1 MNILHVVN
9 VSFVL
14 PYYLGNQIDYFQSKG
29 DKIFIAC
36 SFSNEL
42 VDFCESKN
50 VIFLPIP
57 VVRGI
62 NPFTD
67 IYSVFKLFFFVKKY
81 NISVVVGHTP
91 KGGLLAMLVGF
102 ISRIERKIYFRHGL
116 MFETSRGLKRFVLVQ
131 IERFTGFL
139 ADKVICVSRSILM
152 NSNNLKLSDSHKNIL
167 LNKGTCNGID
177 ALEKFNPD
185 LVNQDQIDQ
194 LRFSIGIEDNDFVVG
209 FVGRLVNDKG
219 ISELVEA
226 WKLITNEF
234 SKVKLLL
241 VGPFENRDGLSESHI
256 SFIRDEISI
265 VHVDYTNDPVIYYR
279 LMNLFILPSFRE
291 GFPTVVL
298 EASAMNLPVITTRKT
313 GCIDSIEE
321 YKTGIFCEIEPSSIY
336 DAIGTFMKDT
346 SKIESFG
353 SFGRKR
359 VLENFSQEI
368 IWNELFS
375 LYHS

>member
-14 PYYLGNQIDYFQSKG
+14 PYYLGNQIDYFQSKD

-62 NPFTD
+62 NPFMD
-67 IYSVFKLFFFVKKY
+67 LYSLFKLFFFVKKH

-102 ISRIERKIYFRHGL
+102 ISKIERKIYFRHGL
-116 MFETSRGLKRFVLVQ
+116 MFETSLGLKRFILVL
-131 IERFTGFL
+131 IERFTGFF

-152 NSNNLKLSDSHKNIL
+152 NSNDLKLSDSHKNIL
-167 LNKGTCNGID
+167 LNNGTCNGID

-185 LVNQDQIDQ
+185 LVDQYKVDQ
-194 LRFSIGIEDNDFVVG
+194 LRVSLGINDNDFVVG
-209 FVGRLVNDKG
+209 FIGRLVNDKG

-226 WKLITNEF
+226 WKLIINDF

-241 VGPFENRDGLSESHI
+241 VGPFENRDSLSEACV
-256 SFIRDEISI
+256 SFIRDEYSI
-265 VHVDYTNDPVIYYR
+265 IHVDYTNDPVIYYR

-336 DAIGTFMKDT
+336 DSISTFINDT
-346 SKIESFG
+346 FKIESFG
-353 SFGRKR
+353 SFGREK
-359 VLENFSQEI
+359 VLENFSQQI
-368 IWNELFS
+368 IWNELYKI
-375 LYHS
+375 YHS

>member
-14 PYYLGNQIDYFQSKG
+14 PYYLGKQIDFFQNKG

-36 SFSNEL
+36 SFSKEL
-42 VDFCESKN
+42 VDFCNIKN

-62 NPFTD
+62 NPLKD
-67 IYSVFKLFFFVKKY
+67 IFALYKLFIFIKKY

-91 KGGLLAMLVGF
+91 KGGLLGMLAGF
-102 ISRIERKIYFRHGL
+102 ICGVERKIYFRHGL
-116 MFETSRGLKRFVLVQ
+116 MFETSRGFKRSILLQ

-139 ADKVICVSRSILM
+139 ADKVICVSWSILK
-152 NSNNLKLSDSHKNIL
+152 NSNDLKLSESHKNIL
-167 LNKGTCNGID
+167 LNNGTCNGID

-194 LRFSIGIEDNDFVVG
+194 LRFSLGIEENDFVVG

-219 ISELVEA
+219 ISELVDA
-226 WKLITNEF
+226 WKLIINDF
-234 SKVKLLL
+234 AKVKLLL
-241 VGPFENRDGLSESHI
+241 VGPFEVRDCLGEACI
-256 SFIRDEISI
+256 RFIRDEISI
-265 VHVDYTNDPVIYYR
+265 VHVDYTNDPVIYYS
-279 LMNLFILPSFRE
+279 LMDLFILPSYRE

-336 DAIGTFMKDT
+336 DAISTFINDT

-353 SFGRKR
+353 NFGRKK
-359 VLENFSQEI
+359 VLENFSQEN
-368 IWNELFS
+368 IWNELFKI
-375 LYHS
+375 YHS

>member
-14 PYYLGNQIDYFQSKG
+14 PYYLGKQIEYFQSKG

-36 SFSNEL
+36 SFSKEL

-50 VIFLPIP
+50 VPFLPIP

-62 NPFTD
+62 NPLMD
-67 IYSVFKLFFFVKKY
+67 IYALFKLFFFVRKH

-91 KGGLLAMLVGF
+91 KGGLLGMLVGS
-102 ISRIERKIYFRHGL
+102 ICGIKRKFYFRHGL
-116 MFETSRGLKRFVLVQ
+116 MFETSRGFKRVILFQ

-139 ADKVICVSRSILM
+139 ADKVICVSSSILK
-152 NSNNLKLSDSHKNIL
+152 NSNILKLSESHKNIL
-167 LNKGTCNGID
+167 LNCGTCNGID

-185 LVNQDQIDQ
+185 LANQDQVDQ
-194 LRFSIGIEDNDFVVG
+194 LRISLGIAENDFVVG

-219 ISELVEA
+219 ISELVDA
-226 WKLITNEF
+226 WKLIIKDF

-241 VGPFENRDGLSESHI
+241 VGPFEIRDGLSEACVR
-256 SFIRDEISI
+256 FIRDEISI
-265 VHVDYTNDPVIYYR
+265 IHIDYTNDPAVYYR

-298 EASAMNLPVITTRKT
+298 EASAMRLPVITTRKT
-313 GCIDSIEE
+313 GCVDSIIEDI
-321 YKTGIFCEIEPSSIY
+321 TGTFCEIEPRSICG
-336 DAIGTFMKDT
+336 AISKFISDK

-353 SFGRKR
+353 NFGRKR
-359 VLENFSQEI
+359 VLEDFSQEV
-368 IWNELFS
+368 IWNDLFKV
-375 LYHS
+375 YHS

>member
-14 PYYLGNQIDYFQSKG
+14 PYYLGEQIEYFQKKG
-29 DKIFIAC
+29 DKIFVAC
-36 SFSNEL
+36 SFSKEL

-50 VIFLPIP
+50 IVFLSIP

-62 NPFTD
+62 NPLMD
-67 IYSVFKLFFFVKKY
+67 IYALYKLFFFVRKH

-91 KGGLLAMLVGF
+91 KGGLLGMLVGF
-102 ISRIERKIYFRHGL
+102 ICGVHRKFYFRHGL
-116 MFETSRGLKRFVLVQ
+116 MFETSRGFKRFILLQ

-139 ADKVICVSRSILM
+139 ADKVICVSRSILK
-152 NSNNLKLSDSHKNIL
+152 NSNVLKLSESHNNIL
-167 LNKGTCNGID
+167 LNYGTCNGID

-185 LVNQDQIDQ
+185 LANHDKVDQ
-194 LRFSIGIEDNDFVVG
+194 LRISLGIEDNDFVVG

-219 ISELVEA
+219 ISELVDA
-226 WKLITNEF
+226 WKLIIKDF

-241 VGPFENRDGLSESHI
+241 VGPFESRDGLSEACI
-256 SFIRDEISI
+256 RFIRDENTII
-265 VHVDYTNDPVIYYR
+265 HVNYTSDPAIYYC

-298 EASAMNLPVITTRKT
+298 EASAMKLPVITTRKT

-321 YKTGIFCEIEPSSIY
+321 HITGVFCEIEPISIC
-336 DAIGTFMKDT
+336 DAISKFINDK

-353 SFGRKR
+353 NFGRKR
-359 VLENFSQEI
+359 VLEDFSQEI
-368 IWNELFS
+368 IWNDLFKV
-375 LYHS
+375 YHS

>member
-36 SFSNEL
+36 LFSNEL

-62 NPFTD
+62 NPFMD
-67 IYSVFKLFFFVKKY
+67 LYSVFKLFFFVKKY

-116 MFETSRGLKRFVLVQ
+116 MFETSRGLKRFVLVR

-139 ADKVICVSRSILM
+139 ADKVICVSRSICM
-152 NSNNLKLSDSHKNIL
+152 NSNDLKLSDSNKNIL
-167 LNKGTCNGID
+167 LNNGTCNGVD

-185 LVNQDQIDQ
+185 LVNQDQINQ
-194 LRFSIGIEDNDFVVG
+194 LRFSMGIEDNDFVVG

-226 WKLITNEF
+226 WKLIINEF

-241 VGPFENRDGLSESHI
+241 VGPFENRDGLSESYI

-265 VHVDYTNDPVIYYR
+265 VHVDYTNNPVIYYR

-321 YKTGIFCEIEPSSIY
+321 YKTGIFCEIEPSSIF
-336 DAIGTFMKDT
+336 DAISTFIKDT

-368 IWNELFS
+368 IWNELYKI
-375 LYHS
+375 YHS